1 MDGEASKD
9 LLLRARAGDTAA
21 LDRLFVRYRAS
32 LQRWAHGRL
41 PRWARDIADTEDLL
55 QETLTQTFK
64 HLPRIDVSEEDA
76 LHAYL
81 RQAVLNRIRNELRRA
96 SRHPRRAELD
106 PESAV
111 ASTSPL
117 EAAIGAQKLERYEA
131 ALASLSVTDREA
143 IIGRLELGL
152 SFQELADAMHKPSAE
167 AARLT
172 VTRALVRLTTLM
184 REMAPP
190 ISSGDTNL

>member
-1 MDGEASKD
+1 VDGESSKE
-9 LLLRARAGDTAA
+9 LLLKARAGDAAA
-21 LDRLFVRYRAS
+21 LDHLFHRYRAS

-55 QETLTQTFK
+55 QETLTQTLK
-64 HLPRIDVSEEDA
+64 QLPRIEINEEDA

-96 SRHPRRAELD
+96 RRHPRRAELD
-106 PESAV
+106 PESPG
-111 ASTSPL
+111 ASISPL
-117 EAAIGAQKLERYEA
+117 EAAIGAQKLQRYET

-152 SFQELADAMHKPSAE
+152 SFQELADAMRKPSAD
-167 AARLT
+167 AARIA
-172 VTRALVRLTTLM
+172 VTRALVRLTSLM
-184 REMAPP
+184 GESRTPR
-190 ISSGDTNL
+190 

>member
-1 MDGEASKD
+1 VDGESSKELLLKARSGDAVALD
-9 LLLRARAGDTAA
+9 LLFR
-21 LDRLFVRYRAS
+21 RYRAS

-55 QETLTQTFK
+55 QETLTQTLK
-64 HLPRIDVSEEDA
+64 QLPRIEISEEDA

-96 SRHPRRAELD
+96 SRHPRRADLD
-106 PESAV
+106 PDAPG
-111 ASTSPL
+111 AAISPL
-117 EAAIGAQKLERYEA
+117 EAAIGAQKLQRYEA

-152 SFQELADAMHKPSAE
+152 SFQELADAMRKPSAD
-167 AARLT
+167 AARVA
-172 VTRALVRLTTLM
+172 VTRALVRLTSLM
-184 REMAPP
+184 
-190 ISSGDTNL
+190 GGTNSRD

>member
-1 MDGEASKD
+1 MDGESSKE
-9 LLLRARAGDTAA
+9 LLVKARSGDAVA
-21 LDRLFVRYRAS
+21 LDHLFRRYRAS

-55 QETLTQTFK
+55 QETLTQTLK
-64 HLPRIDVSEEDA
+64 QLPRIEINEEDA

-106 PESAV
+106 PEAPG
-111 ASTSPL
+111 ASISPL
-117 EAAIGAQKLERYEA
+117 EAAIGAQKLQRYET

-152 SFQELADAMHKPSAE
+152 SFQELADAMRKPSAD
-167 AARLT
+167 AARVA
-172 VTRALVRLTTLM
+172 VTRALVRLTSLM
-184 REMAPP
+184 GE
-190 ISSGDTNL
+190 TNARD